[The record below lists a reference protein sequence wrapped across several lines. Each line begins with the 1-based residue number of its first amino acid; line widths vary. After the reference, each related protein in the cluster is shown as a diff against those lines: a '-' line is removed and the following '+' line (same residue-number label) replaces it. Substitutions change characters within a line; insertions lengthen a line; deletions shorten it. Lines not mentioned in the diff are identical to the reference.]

1 MTPNADFEREL
12 THDQL
17 ADQAA
22 LRWARALKVIEL
34 LAANPFG
41 LGGACI
47 RARSGPVRDEWIAQL
62 KRSLDANRG
71 MRWHRLPLATT
82 DDRLLGGLDLQ
93 ATLAAGRPVSE
104 KGLLAQA
111 NGGVLQVAMAERV
124 TPSVAA
130 RLAAAMDAGSV
141 RTERDGIARL
151 DPTQW
156 MLIVY
161 DESLDDDEH
170 PPAALLDRVAFVVDL
185 TDVSTRLAGVTAI
198 AAASPSPR
206 GGGARGEGGANPN
219 IAAINEGPHP
229 NRLPEGEGACFPV
242 ASSASLTAICQTA
255 DALGVASLRSQQLAA
270 AVSCTAAMLA
280 GRDELTDADLALAA
294 QLVLA
299 PRATRVPELR
309 EEPSEPESSEAE
321 PAPEPEQSAD
331 AARPPSDDVQT
342 SPETEGQDKGPDS
355 TPDSEN
361 QSDDSAMPD
370 RMIEAAR
377 AALSATLLRQLAEQ
391 LGGHSAAKGA
401 QGRYGRERLSQ
412 QRGRPLAP
420 RRGDARR
427 GGRVHV
433 LATVRAAAPWQSVR
447 RELRARR
454 ALVGTV
460 LSPKL
465 LVERDDWHVSRRAFR
480 SETLTVF
487 AVDASGS
494 AALHRLA
501 EAKGAVELLLAE
513 CYIRRDQV
521 ALVSFR
527 GKIADVLLPPTR
539 SLVRAKR
546 SLTALPGGGGT
557 PLASGIDQAAAIAEA
572 ARRRGMTTTIVFLT
586 DGRANIARDGTPG
599 RPQAALD
606 ALDAAKRLRAGGY
619 TTLMIDTSPQ
629 PQDAAKMLAEAM
641 RGRYLGL
648 PYAAAPVISAAV
660 RAERAKMVK
669 NP

>member
-1 MTPNADFEREL
+1 MTNSAPVDL
-12 THDQL
+12 TPDQL
-17 ADQAA
+17 AEQAA
-22 LRWARALKVIEL
+22 SRWMRALQVIDL

-41 LGGACI
+41 LGGVCI
-47 RARSGPVRDEWIAQL
+47 RARSGPVRDEWVARL
-62 KRSLDANRG
+62 KSALDARG
-71 MRWHRLPLATT
+71 SMRWHRLPLATT

-93 ATLAAGRPVSE
+93 ATLAAGRPISE
-104 KGLLAQA
+104 QGLLAQA
-111 NGGVLQVAMAERV
+111 NNGVLQVAMAERV
-124 TPSVAA
+124 TSSVAA
-130 RLAAAMDAGSV
+130 RLAAAMDAGLV
-141 RTERDGIARL
+141 RTERDGVQRVDQTKWL
-151 DPTQW
+151 
-156 MLIVY
+156 LIVY
-161 DESLDDDEH
+161 DESLDDDER
-170 PPAALLDRVAFVVDL
+170 PPAALLDRVAFMIDL
-185 TDVSTRLAGVTAI
+185 TLVSTRLAGVSSLDTAL
-198 AAASPSPR
+198 
-206 GGGARGEGGANPN
+206 NV
-219 IAAINEGPHP
+219 
-229 NRLPEGEGACFPV
+229 V
-242 ASSASLTAICQTA
+242 ASSRPSAGACALERSVVVDENSVTAICQTA
-255 DALGVASLRSQQLAA
+255 DAMGVVALRAQQLAV
-270 AVSCTAAMLA
+270 AVSCTAAA
-280 GRDELTDADLALAA
+280 IAERETIVDEDLALAA

-299 PRATRVPELR
+299 PRATRVPELH
-309 EEPSEPESSEAE
+309 EQPAESEQTEADSEPQQSSE
-321 PAPEPEQSAD
+321 PTPPPPQDEQPSLNSEGEDPNRDNSPD
-331 AARPPSDDVQT
+331 A
-342 SPETEGQDKGPDS
+342 
-355 TPDSEN
+355 EN
-361 QSDDSAMPD
+361 QPDDSAMSD
-370 RMIEAAR
+370 RMIESSR
-377 AALSATLLRQLAEQ
+377 AALSANLLRQLAEQ
-391 LGGHSAAKGA
+391 LGGHSAATGA
-401 QGRYGRERLSQ
+401 QGRYGRERESQ

-420 RRGDARR
+420 RRGDARH

-433 LATVRAAAPWQSVR
+433 LATVRAAAPWQPVR
-447 RELRARR
+447 RELRERR
-454 ALVGTV
+454 ALVGAV

-465 LVERDDWHVSRRAFR
+465 LVERDDWHVARRAFR

-557 PLASGIDQAAAIAEA
+557 PLASGIDQAVAIAEA

-586 DGRANIARDGTPG
+586 DGRANVARDGTPG

-629 PQDAAKMLAEAM
+629 PQDSARLLAEAM

-660 RAERAKMVK
+660 RAERAKMAK

>member
-1 MTPNADFEREL
+1 MTNDADAEL
-12 THDQL
+12 T
-17 ADQAA
+17 ADQFSERAA
-22 LRWARALKVIEL
+22 SRWARALQVIEL

-41 LGGACI
+41 LGGVCV
-47 RARSGPVRDEWIAQL
+47 RARAGPVRDEWIARFKL
-62 KRSLDANRG
+62 ALDARG
-71 MRWHRLPLATT
+71 LMRWHRLPLATT

-104 KGLLAQA
+104 QGLLAQA

-124 TPSVAA
+124 TSSVAA
-130 RLAAAMDAGSV
+130 RLAAAMDAGFV
-141 RTERDGIARL
+141 RTERDGVQRIDATR
-151 DPTQW
+151 W
-156 MLIVY
+156 MLIVF
-161 DESLDDDEH
+161 DESLDDDER
-170 PPAALLDRVAFVVDL
+170 PPAALLDRVAFMIDL
-185 TDVSTRLAGVTAI
+185 NDVSTRLAGV
-198 AAASPSPR
+198 
-206 GGGARGEGGANPN
+206 
-219 IAAINEGPHP
+219 
-229 NRLPEGEGACFPV
+229 
-242 ASSASLTAICQTA
+242 ASLNAPASFSAVSQPLSVIESLDRAVVADEKSVIAICQTA
-255 DALGVASLRSQQLAA
+255 DALGVGPLRSQQLAV
-270 AVSCTAAMLA
+270 AVSCTAAA
-280 GRDELTDADLALAA
+280 IARREAIIDADLALAA

-309 EEPSEPESSEAE
+309 EEAAEPEPIEADS
-321 PAPEPEQSAD
+321 EPEQSSD
-331 AARPPSDDVQT
+331 ATLPPEAIQP
-342 SPETEGQDKGPDS
+342 SPAPERSEQSPDNS
-355 TPDSEN
+355 PDSEN
-361 QSDDSAMPD
+361 KPDDSAMSD

-377 AALSATLLRQLAEQ
+377 AALSANLLRQLAAQ
-391 LGGHSAAKGA
+391 LGGSSATNGA
-401 QGRYGRERLSQ
+401 QGRYGRERMSQ

-420 RRGDARR
+420 RRGDARH

-433 LATVRAAAPWQSVR
+433 LATVRAAAPWQPVR

-454 ALVGTV
+454 ALVGSV

-465 LVERDDWHVSRRAFR
+465 LVERDDWHVARRAFR

-557 PLASGIDQAAAIAEA
+557 PLASGIDQAVAIAEA

-586 DGRANIARDGTPG
+586 DGRANVARDGTPG

-629 PQDAAKMLAEAM
+629 PQDSARLLAEAM

-660 RAERAKMVK
+660 MAERAKMAK

>member
-1 MTPNADFEREL
+1 MTSSAAAEQTPE
-12 THDQL
+12 QL
-17 ADQAA
+17 AEQAA
-22 LRWARALKVIEL
+22 SRWARALQVIDL

-41 LGGACI
+41 LGGVCI
-47 RARSGPVRDEWIAQL
+47 RARSGPVRDEWVSRL
-62 KRSLDANRG
+62 KLALDARG
-71 MRWHRLPLATT
+71 SMRWHRLPLATT

-104 KGLLAQA
+104 QGLLAQA

-124 TPSVAA
+124 TSSVAA
-130 RLAAAMDAGSV
+130 RLSAAMDVGSV
-141 RTERDGIARL
+141 RTERDGIQRM
-151 DPTQW
+151 DQTRW
-156 MLIVY
+156 MMVAY
-161 DESLDDDEH
+161 DESLDDDER
-170 PPAALLDRVAFVVDL
+170 PPAALLDRVAFMVDL
-185 TDVSTRLAGVTAI
+185 TDVSTRLAGVSSVE
-198 AAASPSPR
+198 ASSR
-206 GGGARGEGGANPN
+206 ASASFEASGRFS
-219 IAAINEGPHP
+219 
-229 NRLPEGEGACFPV
+229 LPERSVVVDEKSV
-242 ASSASLTAICQTA
+242 TAICRTA
-255 DALGVASLRSQQLAA
+255 DALGVESLRSQQLAV
-270 AVSCTAAMLA
+270 AVSCTAAA
-280 GRDELTDADLALAA
+280 IAQRDTIIDADLALAA

-309 EEPSEPESSEAE
+309 EEPGDPEPSEVDEESEPSSD
-321 PAPEPEQSAD
+321 PTPP
-331 AARPPSDDVQT
+331 PPSNEQLST
-342 SPETEGQDKGPDS
+342 ETEDQATDRDNR
-355 TPDSEN
+355 PDSEN
-361 QSDDSAMPD
+361 QPDDSIMAD

-377 AALSATLLRQLAEQ
+377 AALSATLLRHLSEQ
-391 LGGHSAAKGA
+391 LGGNSAAKGA
-401 QGRYGRERLSQ
+401 QGRYGRERMSQ

-420 RRGDARR
+420 RRGDARH
-427 GGRVHV
+427 GGRVHI
-433 LATVRAAAPWQSVR
+433 LATVRAAAPWQPVR

-454 ALVGTV
+454 AVVGAV

-465 LVERDDWHVSRRAFR
+465 LVERDDWHVARRAFR

-557 PLASGIDQAAAIAEA
+557 PLASGIDQAVAIAEA

-629 PQDAAKMLAEAM
+629 PQDSAKLLAEAM

>member
-1 MTPNADFEREL
+1 MTISDSVEL
-12 THDQL
+12 SPIQL
-17 ADQAA
+17 AEQAA
-22 LRWARALKVIEL
+22 SRWARALQVIEL

-41 LGGACI
+41 LGGACV
-47 RARSGPVRDEWIAQL
+47 RARSGPVRDEWVARL
-62 KRSLDANRG
+62 KRALDSRG
-71 MRWHRLPLATT
+71 TMRWHRLPLATT

-104 KGLLAQA
+104 QGLLAQA
-111 NGGVLQVAMAERV
+111 DGGVLQVAMAERV
-124 TPSVAA
+124 TSSVAA

-141 RTERDGIARL
+141 RTERDGIQRV
-151 DPTQW
+151 DETKW

-161 DESLDDDEH
+161 DESLDDDER
-170 PPAALLDRVAFVVDL
+170 PPAALLDRVAFMVDL
-185 TDVSTRLAGVTAI
+185 SDVSTRMAGVSSVDAPI
-198 AAASPSPR
+198 L
-206 GGGARGEGGANPN
+206 AN
-219 IAAINEGPHP
+219 
-229 NRLPEGEGACFPV
+229 
-242 ASSASLTAICQTA
+242 SSAQFLAPLAQYQQNVVVDENSVTAICQTA
-255 DALGVASLRSQQLAA
+255 DALGVVSLRSQQLAV
-270 AVSCTAAMLA
+270 AVSCTAAAMA
-280 GRDELTDADLALAA
+280 QREGIIEADLALAA

-299 PRATRVPELR
+299 PRATRIPELH
-309 EEPSEPESSEAE
+309 EEPSEPEPEEADAEPEEASDASPPPPQQEQSSSETE
-321 PAPEPEQSAD
+321 DQ
-331 AARPPSDDVQT
+331 DVDT
-342 SPETEGQDKGPDS
+342 DS
-355 TPDSEN
+355 TSDSEN
-361 QSDDSAMPD
+361 QPDDSAMSD
-370 RMIEAAR
+370 RMVEASR
-377 AALSATLLRQLAEQ
+377 AALSATLLRQLTEQ
-391 LGGHSAAKGA
+391 FSGNNATKGA

-420 RRGDARR
+420 RRGDARH

-433 LATVRAAAPWQSVR
+433 LATVRAAAPWQAVR
-447 RELRARR
+447 HELRARR
-454 ALVGTV
+454 ALVGTG
-460 LSPKL
+460 LLPKL
-465 LVERDDWHVSRRAFR
+465 LVERDDWHVARRAFR

-557 PLASGIDQAAAIAEA
+557 PLASGIDQAVAIAEA
-572 ARRRGMTTTIVFLT
+572 ARRRGITTTIVFLT

-629 PQDAAKMLAEAM
+629 PQESAKMLAEAM

-660 RAERAKMVK
+660 RAERAKMAK

>member
-1 MTPNADFEREL
+1 MTYNAPVEL
-12 THDQL
+12 SSDQR

-22 LRWARALKVIEL
+22 LCWARALQVIEL
-34 LAANPFG
+34 LAANPLG
-41 LGGACI
+41 LGGVCI
-47 RARSGPVRDEWIAQL
+47 RARSGPVRDEWTTRM
-62 KRSLDANRG
+62 KRALDAKRG

-93 ATLAAGRPVSE
+93 ATLAVGRPISE
-104 KGLLAQA
+104 QGLLAQA

-124 TPSVAA
+124 TSSVAA

-141 RTERDGIARL
+141 RTERDGIQRL
-151 DPTQW
+151 DEAEW

-161 DESLDDDEH
+161 DESVDDDEH
-170 PPAALLDRVAFVVDL
+170 PPAALLDRVAFILDL
-185 TDVSTRLAGVTAI
+185 TDVSMRLAGVATLHPE
-198 AAASPSPR
+198 PS
-206 GGGARGEGGANPN
+206 
-219 IAAINEGPHP
+219 HP
-229 NRLPEGEGACFPV
+229 NPRSEAEVACLPIAND
-242 ASSASLTAICQTA
+242 SSLTAICQTA
-255 DALGVASLRSQQLAA
+255 DALGVDSLRSQQLAA
-270 AVSCTAAMLA
+270 AASCTAAMLA
-280 GRDELTDADLALAA
+280 GRDAVTDADLALAA

-309 EEPSEPESSEAE
+309 AEPSEPEPMEAKAAAESE
-321 PAPEPEQSAD
+321 PPPPDVTGQSLPEQAGEESAPD
-331 AARPPSDDVQT
+331 IP
-342 SPETEGQDKGPDS
+342 PDS
-355 TPDSEN
+355 TN
-361 QSDDSAMPD
+361 QPDDSAMSD
-370 RMIEAAR
+370 RMVEAAR

-391 LGGHSAAKGA
+391 LGGSSAAKGA

-454 ALVGTV
+454 ALVGAV

-557 PLASGIDQAAAIAEA
+557 PLASGIDQAVAIAEA

-669 NP
+669 TL

>member
-1 MTPNADFEREL
+1 MTTNAPVEL
-12 THDQL
+12 TPDQL
-17 ADQAA
+17 AEQTAS
-22 LRWARALKVIEL
+22 RWARALQVIEL

-47 RARSGPVRDEWIAQL
+47 RARSGPVRDEWIVRL
-62 KRSLDANRG
+62 KRALDARG
-71 MRWHRLPLATT
+71 TMRWHRLPLATT

-104 KGLLAQA
+104 QGLLSQA

-124 TPSVAA
+124 TSSVAA
-130 RLAAAMDAGSV
+130 RLSAAMDAGSV
-141 RTERDGIARL
+141 RTERDGVQRL
-151 DPTQW
+151 DETRW

-161 DESLDDDEH
+161 DESLDDDER
-170 PPAALLDRVAFVVDL
+170 PPAALLDRVAFIVDL
-185 TDVSTRLAGVTAI
+185 TDVSTRLAGVSSLDAPRRLGSLSQV
-198 AAASPSPR
+198 AALSGLLEQNVVVDEKS
-206 GGGARGEGGANPN
+206 
-219 IAAINEGPHP
+219 
-229 NRLPEGEGACFPV
+229 V
-242 ASSASLTAICQTA
+242 SAICQTA
-255 DALGVASLRSQQLAA
+255 DALGVASLRSQQLAV
-270 AVSCTAAMLA
+270 AVSCTAAA
-280 GRDELTDADLALAA
+280 IAQREIIIDADLALAA

-299 PRATRVPELR
+299 PLATRLPELR
-309 EEPSEPESSEAE
+309 AEPSELAPGESD
-321 PAPEPEQSAD
+321 PEPEQSTE
-331 AARPPSDDVQT
+331 AAPPMP
-342 SPETEGQDKGPDS
+342 PESEDKAHDNA
-355 TPDSEN
+355 PDSEN
-361 QSDDSAMPD
+361 QSDDSTMSD

-377 AALSATLLRQLAEQ
+377 VALSATLLRELAGS
-391 LGGHSAAKGA
+391 LGGNSAEKGA

-420 RRGDARR
+420 RRGDARH

-433 LATVRAAAPWQSVR
+433 LATVRAAAPWQPVR

-454 ALVGTV
+454 AVVGAV

-465 LVERDDWHVSRRAFR
+465 LVERDDWHVARRAFR

-487 AVDASGS
+487 VVDASGS

-557 PLASGIDQAAAIAEA
+557 PLASGIDQAVAIAEA

-629 PQDAAKMLAEAM
+629 PQDSARMLAEAM

-669 NP
+669 NS

>member
-1 MTPNADFEREL
+1 MTTSAAVEL
-12 THDQL
+12 TPGQL
-17 ADQAA
+17 AEQAA
-22 LRWARALKVIEL
+22 TRWARALRVIDL

-41 LGGACI
+41 LGGVCI
-47 RARSGPVRDEWIAQL
+47 RARSGPVRDEWVARL
-62 KRSLDANRG
+62 KLALDARG
-71 MRWHRLPLATT
+71 SMRWHRLPLATT

-104 KGLLAQA
+104 QGLLAQA

-124 TPSVAA
+124 TSSVAA
-130 RLAAAMDAGSV
+130 RLAAAMDVGSV
-141 RTERDGIARL
+141 RTERDGVQRL
-151 DPTQW
+151 DQTRW
-156 MLIVY
+156 MLVVY
-161 DESLDDDEH
+161 DESLDDDER
-170 PPAALLDRVAFVVDL
+170 PPAALLDRVAFMVDL
-185 TDVSTRLAGVTAI
+185 TDVSTRLAGV
-198 AAASPSPR
+198 SSLDPSLQVR
-206 GGGARGEGGANPN
+206 
-219 IAAINEGPHP
+219 
-229 NRLPEGEGACFPV
+229 
-242 ASSASLTAICQTA
+242 ASSPPSAWFSSSERSVVVDEKSVTAICQTA
-255 DALGVASLRSQQLAA
+255 DALGVASLRAQQLAV
-270 AVSCTAAMLA
+270 AVSCTAAA
-280 GRDELTDADLALAA
+280 IAARDIIIDADLALAA

-299 PRATRVPELR
+299 PRATRLPELR
-309 EEPSEPESSEAE
+309 EEPTGPQPSEADSD
-321 PAPEPEQSAD
+321 PEQSSD
-331 AARPPSDDVQT
+331 PTPPQPEDEQS
-342 SPETEGQDKGPDS
+342 SPETEGQDQGPDNS
-355 TPDSEN
+355 PDSEN
-361 QSDDSAMPD
+361 QPEDSAMSD

-391 LGGHSAAKGA
+391 LGGNSAAKGA
-401 QGRYGRERLSQ
+401 QGRYGRERMSQ

-420 RRGDARR
+420 RRGDARH

-433 LATVRAAAPWQSVR
+433 LATVRAAALWQPVR

-454 ALVGTV
+454 AVVGAV

-465 LVERDDWHVSRRAFR
+465 LVERDDWHVARRAFR

-557 PLASGIDQAAAIAEA
+557 PLASGIDQAVAIAEA

-606 ALDAAKRLRAGGY
+606 ALHAAKRLRAGGY

-629 PQDAAKMLAEAM
+629 PQDSAKLLAEAM

-660 RAERAKMVK
+660 RAERAKMIK

>member
-1 MTPNADFEREL
+1 MTTNASVEMWPIQSDE
-12 THDQL
+12 
-17 ADQAA
+17 QAA
-22 LRWARALKVIEL
+22 SRWARALQVIEL

-47 RARSGPVRDEWIAQL
+47 RARSGPVRDQWVARL
-62 KRSLDANRG
+62 KRALDVHG
-71 MRWHRLPLATT
+71 PMRWHRLPLATT

-104 KGLLAQA
+104 RGLLAQA
-111 NGGVLQVAMAERV
+111 HGGVLQVAMAERV
-124 TPSVAA
+124 TSSVAA

-141 RTERDGIARL
+141 RTERDGIQRIDLAK
-151 DPTQW
+151 W

-161 DESLDDDEH
+161 DESLDDDEC
-170 PPAALLDRVAFVVDL
+170 PPAALLDRVAFMVDL
-185 TDVSTRLAGVTAI
+185 SDVSTRMAGVSSLDTTLPI
-198 AAASPSPR
+198 GSYHELRTPTYLF
-206 GGGARGEGGANPN
+206 ARNTVVDEK
-219 IAAINEGPHP
+219 
-229 NRLPEGEGACFPV
+229 CV
-242 ASSASLTAICQTA
+242 TAICQTA
-255 DALGVASLRSQQLAA
+255 DALGVASLRSQQLAV
-270 AVSCTAAMLA
+270 AVSCTSAAIA
-280 GRDELTDADLALAA
+280 QRDGITEADLALAA

-299 PRATRVPELR
+299 PRATRIPEPH
-309 EEPSEPESSEAE
+309 EEPSEPEPKEADDQPGE
-321 PAPEPEQSAD
+321 ASDAPPPPPPPQQEQS
-331 AARPPSDDVQT
+331 PS
-342 SPETEGQDKGPDS
+342 ETEDQDAGTDS

-361 QSDDSAMPD
+361 QPDDSAMSD
-370 RMIEAAR
+370 RMVEASR
-377 AALSATLLRQLAEQ
+377 AALSATLLRRLGEQ
-391 LGGHSAAKGA
+391 LGGSNMAKGA
-401 QGRYGRERLSQ
+401 QGRYGRERMSQ

-420 RRGDARR
+420 RRGDARH

-433 LATVRAAAPWQSVR
+433 LATVRAAAPWQAVR

-557 PLASGIDQAAAIAEA
+557 PLASGIDQAVAIAEA
-572 ARRRGMTTTIVFLT
+572 ARRRGMTATIVFLT

-629 PQDAAKMLAEAM
+629 PQEAARMLAEAM

-660 RAERAKMVK
+660 RAERAKMAK

>member
-1 MTPNADFEREL
+1 MTTSAPVEL
-12 THDQL
+12 TPDQL

-22 LRWARALKVIEL
+22 SRWARALQVIEL

-47 RARSGPVRDEWIAQL
+47 RARSGPVRDEWVARL
-62 KRSLDANRG
+62 KRALDARG
-71 MRWHRLPLATT
+71 NVRWHRLPLATT

-104 KGLLAQA
+104 QGLLAQA
-111 NGGVLQVAMAERV
+111 DGGVLQVAMAERV
-124 TPSVAA
+124 TSSVAA
-130 RLAAAMDAGSV
+130 RLAAAMDAGLI
-141 RTERDGIARL
+141 RTERDGIQRVDEARWL
-151 DPTQW
+151 
-156 MLIVY
+156 LIIY
-161 DESLDDDEH
+161 DESLDGDES
-170 PPAALLDRVAFVVDL
+170 PPAALLDRVAFIVDL
-185 TDVSTRLAGVTAI
+185 TDVSTRLAGVSSLGAPVRMSSSAHI
-198 AAASPSPR
+198 AAPTIGDKR
-206 GGGARGEGGANPN
+206 N
-219 IAAINEGPHP
+219 IVVDEKS
-229 NRLPEGEGACFPV
+229 V
-242 ASSASLTAICQTA
+242 TAVCQTA
-255 DALGVASLRSQQLAA
+255 DALGVGSLRSQQLAV
-270 AVSCTAAMLA
+270 AVSCTAATIA
-280 GRDELTDADLALAA
+280 QRDAIIDTDLALAA

-309 EEPSEPESSEAE
+309 EEPSEPESSEVE
-321 PAPEPEQSAD
+321 LAPEPEHSAD
-331 AARPPSDDVQT
+331 AVPPPRQGEESAAP
-342 SPETEGQDKGPDS
+342 PESEGLDNV
-355 TPDSEN
+355 PDSEK
-361 QSDDSAMPD
+361 QSDDSTMSD

-391 LGGHSAAKGA
+391 LGGNSAPKGA

-447 RELRARR
+447 HELRAHR

-460 LSPKL
+460 LLPKL
-465 LVERDDWHVSRRAFR
+465 LVEPEDWHVSRRAFR

-557 PLASGIDQAAAIAEA
+557 PLASGIDQAVAIAEA

-629 PQDAAKMLAEAM
+629 PQDSARLLAEAM

-669 NP
+669 HP